1 MILGNY
7 VIKFQ
12 FEDEVDLWRGE
23 DGIVNIVIV
32 GDVGENIMISDNG
45 VYELY
50 LFKWSWIVEVDS
62 SCSLSLPLVTFNN
75 IRVID
80 KENMTYPLA

>member
-7 VIKFQ
+7 VIKFHL
-12 FEDEVDLWRGE
+12 EDEVDLWRGE

-45 VYELY
+45 VYEL
-50 LFKWSWIVEVDS
+50 LFVQMKLDSWSW
-62 SCSLSLPLVTFNN
+62 LKLQP
-75 IRVID
+75 
-80 KENMTYPLA
+80 

>member
-7 VIKFQ
+7 GTKFHL
-12 FEDEVDLWRGE
+12 EDEVDLWRSE

-45 VYELY
+45 VYEL
-50 LFKWSWIVEVDS
+50 LFVQMKLDRWSWLKLRS
-62 SCSLSLPLVTFNN
+62 
-75 IRVID
+75 
-80 KENMTYPLA
+80 